1 MNKLHSVVC
10 TGAAALVRP
19 VTDVVGMV
27 QVPLLASLN
36 AAQRSDL
43 CTALKPRI
51 FNAGESIVRKGEPGE
66 AFYIV
71 ESGTCTVL
79 GDSGQV
85 PALHLMLRYVSVAFD
100 QVFPL
105 QLVLHHTSVAFGQKV
120 ALHLM
125 LHHASVTSYQVCA
138 MQLTLHHPS
147 VASGQVHA
155 LQLGH
160 QVSSA
165 HVASG
170 QVLALHLSCFMAHL
184 HLCLWFYAMSPFSK
198 EL

>member
-1 MNKLHSVVC
+1 MAC
-10 TGAAALVRP
+10 IGAAAPVRP
-19 VTDVVGMV
+19 VTNAVGLV

-85 PALHLMLRYVSVAFD
+85 IV
-100 QVFPL
+100 
-105 QLVLHHTSVAFGQKV
+105 
-120 ALHLM
+120 LHLM
-125 LHHASVTSYQVCA
+125 LHHALVF
-138 MQLTLHHPS
+138 
-147 VASGQVHA
+147 VAFGQVHA
-155 LQLGH
+155 LHRMLFRALG
-160 QVSSA
+160 
-165 HVASG
+165 
-170 QVLALHLSCFMAHL
+170 
-184 HLCLWFYAMSPFSK
+184 
-198 EL
+198 

>member
-1 MNKLHSVVC
+1 MVC
-10 TGAAALVRP
+10 TSAAAAVRP
-19 VTDVVGMV
+19 VTHVVGLL

-85 PALHLMLRYVSVAFD
+85 L
-100 QVFPL
+100 
-105 QLVLHHTSVAFGQKV
+105 

-125 LHHASVTSYQVCA
+125 LHHAPVF
-138 MQLTLHHPS
+138 
-147 VASGQVHA
+147 VAFGQVP
-155 LQLGH
+155 
-160 QVSSA
+160 
-165 HVASG
+165 
-170 QVLALHLSCFMAHL
+170 ALHLT
-184 HLCLWFYAMSPFSK
+184 LCWLCSRTTFFS
-198 EL
+198 EVDE

>member
-1 MNKLHSVVC
+1 
-10 TGAAALVRP
+10 
-19 VTDVVGMV
+19 VVGMV

-85 PALHLMLRYVSVAFD
+85 PALHLMLCYVSVAFD
-100 QVFPL
+100 RVFHCSL
-105 QLVLHHTSVAFGQKV
+105 CFITHL
-120 ALHLM
+120 LHL
-125 LHHASVTSYQVCA
+125 AKKSYCTSCII
-138 MQLTLHHPS
+138 M
-147 VASGQVHA
+147 
-155 LQLGH
+155 
-160 QVSSA
+160 
-165 HVASG
+165 
-170 QVLALHLSCFMAHL
+170 HL
-184 HLCLWFYAMSPFSK
+184 
-198 EL
+198 

>member
-1 MNKLHSVVC
+1 MASCELYCRSCNSVIC
-10 TGAAALVRP
+10 IGAAALARSL
-19 VTDVVGMV
+19 THVVGLL

-85 PALHLMLRYVSVAFD
+85 L
-100 QVFPL
+100 
-105 QLVLHHTSVAFGQKV
+105 

-125 LHHASVTSYQVCA
+125 LHHAPVERKEKKGEKYALWRHAPVF
-138 MQLTLHHPS
+138 
-147 VASGQVHA
+147 VAFAQMHA
-155 LQLGH
+155 LQLMRFR
-160 QVSSA
+160 VLCRLCSRTTSSSD
-165 HVASG
+165 VD
-170 QVLALHLSCFMAHL
+170 Q
-184 HLCLWFYAMSPFSK
+184 
-198 EL
+198 

>member
-1 MNKLHSVVC
+1 MVC
-10 TGAAALVRP
+10 TGAAAVVRP
-19 VTDVVGMV
+19 VTHVVGVV

-66 AFYIV
+66 SFYIV

-85 PALHLMLRYVSVAFD
+85 L
-100 QVFPL
+100 
-105 QLVLHHTSVAFGQKV
+105 

-125 LHHASVTSYQVCA
+125 LHHASVFAALGQVIA
-138 MQLTLHHPS
+138 LHLMLHHAS
-147 VASGQVHA
+147 VFVAFGQVHA
-155 LQLGH
+155 LQLMVH
-160 QVSSA
+160 HVSVAFDRVFPLQLVLHHAS
-165 HVASG
+165 VASG
-170 QVLALHLSCFMAHL
+170 QILALHLML
-184 HLCLWFYAMSPFSK
+184 HGTSASVFVVLCHVPFFV
-198 EL
+198 

>member
-1 MNKLHSVVC
+1 MASCELYCRSCNLVVC
-10 TGAAALVRP
+10 TSAALARSL
-19 VTDVVGMV
+19 TRVVGLL

-51 FNAGESIVRKGEPGE
+51 FNAGESIVRKGDPGE

-85 PALHLMLRYVSVAFD
+85 I
-100 QVFPL
+100 
-105 QLVLHHTSVAFGQKV
+105 

-125 LHHASVTSYQVCA
+125 LHHAPVERKERRNYAFQRHAPLSSCIWPSACTAAHAFQSP
-138 MQLTLHHPS
+138 LTL
-147 VASGQVHA
+147 
-155 LQLGH
+155 QL
-160 QVSSA
+160 SLLLRS
-165 HVASG
+165 
-170 QVLALHLSCFMAHL
+170 
-184 HLCLWFYAMSPFSK
+184 
-198 EL
+198 